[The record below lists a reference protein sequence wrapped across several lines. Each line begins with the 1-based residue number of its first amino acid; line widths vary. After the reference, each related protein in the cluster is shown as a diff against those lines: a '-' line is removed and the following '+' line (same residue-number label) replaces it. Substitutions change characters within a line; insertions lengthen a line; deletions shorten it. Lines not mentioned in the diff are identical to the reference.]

1 MNQSVI
7 LNAGTNSIIQFITA
21 CFIFIFVLVICIF
34 TTRFVGNFNKQ
45 QYSNKN
51 IQIIETIRIANNKYI
66 QLLVIG
72 EVYLVV
78 AVSKDKI
85 TLLTQLTKEELP
97 EIMKAGGMDNQPSF
111 SGAFKESFGS
121 ILDKMKKK

>member
-1 MNQSVI
+1 MDSI
-7 LNAGTNSIIQFITA
+7 LQFVTA
-21 CFIFIFVLVICIF
+21 CLIFVFVLVICVF

-51 IQIIETIRIANNKYI
+51 VQVIETIRIANNKYI
-66 QLLVIG
+66 QLLLVG

-78 AVSKDKI
+78 AISKDQI

-97 EIMKAGGMDNQPSF
+97 EIVRAGGLENQPSF
-111 SGAFKESFGS
+111 SGAFKESFS
-121 ILDKMKKK
+121 SVLERMKKK